1 MTTDSI
7 RIIPAGHKTPPLQR
21 LVVSDNGGLVWQIE
35 KAHEKWQ
42 AKNPD
47 KSEWSAAYQS
57 AQYHTK
63 GIRGLDLEQT
73 SIDAFIIAHVDD
85 SAFLNSGLFLSALY
99 NKLRNPH
106 IIYNHQTPI
115 NKLAYKLNQK
125 KTFEVNGT
133 AGNYCGWD
141 ASGVVVINGAAG
153 NDCGW
158 EASGVVVEMKQNAV
172 ASWSRWKDKNGIF
185 IPYATLQT
193 RLKLKNYLT
202 NI

>member
-7 RIIPAGHKTPPLQR
+7 RIIPAGHKAPPLQR

-47 KSEWSAAYQS
+47 KPVWGAVYRS
-57 AQYHTK
+57 AQHHTSH
-63 GIRGLDLEQT
+63 IRLPDQT

-85 SAFLNSGLFLSALY
+85 SALLNSGLFLSALY
-99 NKLRNPH
+99 NKLRNTH

-115 NKLAYKLNQK
+115 NHLAYELNQK

-141 ASGVVVINGAAG
+141 ASGEVVINGTAGDYCGWGASGVVLINGAAG
-153 NDCGW
+153 NDCGGGG
-158 EASGVVVEMKQNAV
+158 SLFVF
-172 ASWSRWKDKNGIF
+172 F
-185 IPYATLQT
+185 I
-193 RLKLKNYLT
+193 
-202 NI
+202 